1 MSHEL
6 LQALAKLS
14 ERNPDPI
21 FSVSREG
28 LVLHANSACGKVL
41 ENCGVEKGT
50 PCPADLKG
58 LVESAFESGLPQ
70 KQNVATT
77 KGLCDFEATP
87 IIDFAVVH
95 GHASKNSQ
103 ERRAKA
109 IERLDAFLFSEKK
122 NETRSGSGIIEEDSF
137 LLFPKQLTG

>member
-1 MSHEL
+1 MSHGL
-6 LQALAKLS
+6 FQTLAKLS
-14 ERNPDPI
+14 ERNPDPV

-28 LVLHANSACGKVL
+28 LVLHANFACGKVL
-41 ENCGVEKGT
+41 ENWGVKKGT

-58 LVESAFESGLPQ
+58 LVESVFESGLPQ

-87 IIDFAVVH
+87 IIELDFNFVVVH

-103 ERRAKA
+103 ERRTKA

-122 NETRSGSGIIEEDSF
+122 NELLVKNALDGIITIDA
-137 LLFPKQLTG
+137 